1 MENMR
6 FCVNCSLSSLCCGKL
21 PSMFEFS
28 CRKPMELA
36 HVTSVWCCMC
46 HSSKQSY
53 FLFLSLY
60 IHLIK
65 QFCMC
70 TTWSFCSSL
79 PSLNWQQHMQDIIKI
94 LARFLPNYNS
104 YGWLY
109 SWEESFMMLPRA
121 KKTHLKIHAWCSHR
135 CFSLHVILSRT
146 HVLPLLCWPKSIWGK
161 KLW

>member
-28 CRKPMELA
+28 CRKPMDLA

-53 FLFLSLY
+53 FLF
-60 IHLIK
+60 LIK

-94 LARFLPNYNS
+94 LAHVSFLIIIVMVDYRVGKNPS
-104 YGWLY
+104 RCCHVL
-109 SWEESFMMLPRA
+109 

>member
-6 FCVNCSLSSLCCGKL
+6 FCVNCSLSSLCFGKL

-79 PSLNWQQHMQDIIKI
+79 PSLNWQQHMQDIITI

-109 SWEESFMMLPRA
+109 SWKESFKMLPRA

-146 HVLPLLCWPKSIWGK
+146 HVLPLLC
-161 KLW
+161 